1 METSRPPLTA
11 GSTASLNPL
20 DASGVET
27 SGRGS
32 VTHWIAQLRTGGSMA
47 EAHAQQEL
55 WDRYFRRIVGLAR
68 TKLGSLPKGSADEED
83 VAISAMQSLFHGF
96 AADRFPRLEDRN
108 NLWSL
113 LAKMTA
119 RKAINQRN
127 KEHAQKRGGGVTK
140 VAIDADS
147 DSGSSGDPL
156 ADDLSP
162 DFVVAMREELARLME
177 LLPDER
183 LKEIACLKLEGYTS
197 GEIAQKLG
205 VVERTVER
213 KLSLIR
219 AHWRPGEEESAENR
233 L

>member
-1 METSRPPLTA
+1 MASQRPSLTA
-11 GSTASLNPL
+11 DSKAGLNPL
-20 DASGVET
+20 DIATVET

-32 VTHWIAQLRTGGSMA
+32 VTHWIAQLRTGGTAA

-68 TKLGSLPKGSADEED
+68 TKLGTFPRGPVDEED

-96 AADRFPRLEDRN
+96 ARDRFPSLEDRN

-127 KEHAQKRGGGVTK
+127 KEGALKRGGGATPIPIG
-140 VAIDADS
+140 VAS
-147 DSGSSGDPL
+147 DSRSTTDPPD
-156 ADDLSP
+156 DDLGP
-162 DFVVAMREELARLME
+162 EFIVAMREELSRLMQ
-177 LLPDER
+177 LLPEER
-183 LKEIACLKLEGYTS
+183 LREIAGLKLEGYTS
-197 GEIAQKLG
+197 GEIAEKLG

-219 AHWRPGEEESAENR
+219 AHWRPDRVPLEAED
-233 L
+233 